1 MAVMKWGTPP
11 KGNAEDR
18 RAHIVGHG
26 EGVALQHAVSGD
38 KVQGGAQISS
48 LNPNYALANRW
59 LSTAPYRGDE
69 EVEFGLKAPTNPH
82 GYRDASRQNKCMA
95 LDDTCGSYATVAS
108 ERKWCVKHVKQM
120 ET

>member
-1 MAVMKWGTPP
+1 M
-11 KGNAEDR
+11 
-18 RAHIVGHG
+18 
-26 EGVALQHAVSGD
+26 ALQHAVSGD

-48 LNPNYALANRW
+48 LNEHYGLATRW
-59 LSTAPYRGDE
+59 SSAPYKGNE
-69 EVEFGLKAPTNPH
+69 EVEFGLKAPPNPF

-95 LDDTCGSYATVAS
+95 LGDTCGSYATVAS